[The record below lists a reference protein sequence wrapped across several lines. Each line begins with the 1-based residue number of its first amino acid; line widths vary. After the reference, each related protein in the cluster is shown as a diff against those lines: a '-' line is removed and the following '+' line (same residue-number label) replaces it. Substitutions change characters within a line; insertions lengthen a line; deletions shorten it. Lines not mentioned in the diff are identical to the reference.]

1 MSVSGPAPDFS
12 AVGTV
17 PSSTVPVVMVWST
30 VMPVLAVNEAAVRSQ
45 KPLLVVEPRMI
56 CSVLA
61 AWLDTPGA
69 AAAGAVVGEVVAGRG
84 GPDGPMQPAN
94 TPAPSTAPDASKPR

>member
-1 MSVSGPAPDFS
+1 MTVSGPAPDFS

-30 VMPVLAVNEAAVRSQ
+30 VMPVLSLNEAAVRSQ

-56 CSVLA
+56 RSVPA

-69 AAAGAVVGEVVAGRG
+69 AAAGAGVGEISA
-84 GPDGPMQPAN
+84 AA
-94 TPAPSTAPDASKPR
+94 PAPIGPAVALAAVRSPPPRPYRPRQ